1 MSPAFESVRDQL
13 LRAGIAPRHVRRY
26 VVELRE
32 HLADLA
38 ARERNAGLDAKA
50 AEERARAVLGT
61 DAQLVQSMIDR
72 APRSL
77 AARAPWAI
85 FALLPVVIFVTVLAS
100 IDDSMMHL
108 LRPLATGPGRA
119 PTTYNVL
126 IAAASF
132 VADYLLGPVLA
143 AGCVALALRQRLSSR
158 WVWIGLGLIA
168 LISGMFGFYMN
179 VLPRLGG
186 LPGGAV
192 FSAVPN
198 VWMNGRVN
206 GTATLAVV
214 ILRAGVLFTLAGIAF
229 RAIQSHR
236 DATVG

>member
-26 VVELRE
+26 VIELRD

-77 AARAPWAI
+77 AVRAPWAV
-85 FALLPVVIFVTVLAS
+85 FALLPVVLFVAVLAS

-108 LRPLATGPGRA
+108 LRPVAAWPGRA
-119 PTTYNVL
+119 PAAYDVL
-126 IAAASF
+126 IAATSF
-132 VADYLLGPVLA
+132 VADYLLGPALA
-143 AGCVALALRQRLSSR
+143 AGCIALALRQRLSSG
-158 WVWIGLGLIA
+158 WVWIGLALIA

-186 LPGGAV
+186 LPESAV

-214 ILRAGVLFTLAGIAF
+214 ILRAGVLFALAGIAF
-229 RAIQSHR
+229 RALRSRR
-236 DATVG
+236 DATLA